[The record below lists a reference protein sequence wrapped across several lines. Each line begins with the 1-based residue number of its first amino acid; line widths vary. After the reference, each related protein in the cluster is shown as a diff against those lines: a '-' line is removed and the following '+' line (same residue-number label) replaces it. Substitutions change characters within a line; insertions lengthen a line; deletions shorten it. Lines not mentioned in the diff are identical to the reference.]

1 MASSWSTSSGAT
13 RAGKRGLEAAVEV
26 RGAGAQARRV
36 EVEHRRI
43 EDEAGDGRAGRRV
56 AVGIEGAA
64 AERQI
69 GSGAQADRR
78 RDHVHV
84 ARRGHHGV
92 ARERLVGGAGAE
104 EHRRKDGEQQTGKR
118 RENERGEA
126 GNDVLASHAVD
137 FSLALSGR
145 AGAASHVGY
154 GQLPAAVRACD
165 PICFYKPVPSSASC
179 SAQHNAFFLSTR
191 TRTTP
196 PGALIA
202 RYDKKNQPNP
212 LQDQAMSDPLW
223 RPEKARAAQTTLG
236 AFSVWMASRAAK
248 PFADYEE
255 LHRYSTRA
263 PWRVLV
269 GAVGLRR
276 RGRRQG
282 RAALP
287 RRRRQDAGRA
297 VLSGRA
303 AEFRREPAQARGW
316 RRRRAR
322 LLGRGQGQAPHELA
336 RARQPRSRAPRRP
349 CARPA

>member
-1 MASSWSTSSGAT
+1 MRPSAIGTGTPNQRATRRRLGLASSTWPDSCRSSATSSCPSKLASSRSPFSVSLVGQRACVGFSAGGVSAPSKASRCPRKVKLPLAAIWPLRRPGQLSLDVAERLRRPVRGGHVQRALAHRQGVEAHGEQLLHQQRRE
-13 RAGKRGLEAAVEV
+13 RAGKRGLEVAVEV

-69 GSGAQADRR
+69 GSVAQPDRR

-104 EHRRKDGEQQTGKR
+104 QHRRKDGEQQTGKR

-145 AGAASHVGY
+145 AGVASHVGY
-154 GQLPAAVRACD
+154 DQLPAAVRACV

-191 TRTTP
+191 
-196 PGALIA
+196 L
-202 RYDKKNQPNP
+202 
-212 LQDQAMSDPLW
+212 
-223 RPEKARAAQTTLG
+223 
-236 AFSVWMASRAAK
+236 
-248 PFADYEE
+248 
-255 LHRYSTRA
+255 
-263 PWRVLV
+263 
-269 GAVGLRR
+269 
-276 RGRRQG
+276 GRR
-282 RAALP
+282 P
-287 RRRRQDAGRA
+287 
-297 VLSGRA
+297 
-303 AEFRREPAQARGW
+303 
-316 RRRRAR
+316 
-322 LLGRGQGQAPHELA
+322 LA
-336 RARQPRSRAPRRP
+336 H
-349 CARPA
+349 